1 MSAASAL
8 GASLMAVLAHPRWW
22 LMSLAAFLVRGG
34 LLVLLLPMVPLPS
47 PAALATALG
56 PTLVGFVFGGV
67 SPSFLLL
74 VGIVVA
80 VVLAWAVVAGLA
92 GAAIDLALVREVAAD
107 DDLDDREAPTAG
119 GPWRAFAVRWL
130 AHLPTAV
137 AVAWAAATLVDAT
150 YAELIS
156 PGDPGL
162 PLVLRVV
169 LRVPLAVALVAVAWA
184 FGEVAGGIA
193 VRRVSWGAGVRRA
206 VLTSITGLLCPAGVA
221 IFLLTSSALIAAL
234 GGGGLAIAA
243 TFDRVRVVLVDG
255 GSAPDMLVALSL
267 LSAAWIGTAMLVAVA
282 AAWRA
287 AAWTYEEGRRRG
299 PRTIG

>member
-8 GASLMAVLAHPRWW
+8 GASFLAVLAHPRWW
-22 LMSLAAFLVRGG
+22 LMSLAAFLIRGG
-34 LLVLLLPMVPLPS
+34 LVVLLLPMVPLPS
-47 PAALATALG
+47 PAAIATALG

-80 VVLAWAVVAGLA
+80 ILVAWAVVAGFA
-92 GAAIDLALVREVAAD
+92 GAAIDLALLRDAAAD
-107 DDLDDREAPTAG
+107 DDLEDREAPVAG
-119 GPWRAFAVRWL
+119 GPWRAFALRWL
-130 AHLPTAV
+130 AHVPTLAV
-137 AVAWAAATLVDAT
+137 VAWAAATLVDAT

-169 LRVPLAVALVAVAWA
+169 LRAPLAVALVVAAWTL
-184 FGEVAGGIA
+184 GEVAGGIA
-193 VRRVSWGAGVRRA
+193 VRRLGWGAGVRRA
-206 VLTSITGLLCPAGVA
+206 LLTSITGLLRPAGVLV
-221 IFLLTSSALIAAL
+221 FLVTSAALVAAL

-243 TFDRVRVVLVDG
+243 TFDRARIVLVDG
-255 GSAPDMLVALSL
+255 GSSLDVAVALSL
-267 LSAAWIGTAMLVAVA
+267 LSAAWIGTAILVSVA

-287 AAWTYEEGRRRG
+287 VAWTYEEGRRRE